1 MKKLITLP
9 QNNNKKA
16 FIQYDNDVVFVLTK
30 GKETLELHFDYQGET
45 IWATQGTIAEL
56 FSTTKQNISK
66 HIKNIYETKELLELA
81 TVNKK
86 LTVQKE
92 GGRSIQRE
100 LDFYNLDM
108 IISVGYRVNSE
119 TATRFRQWATARLN
133 EFIIKGFTM
142 DDNRLKKNGGS
153 TLPYMGLTSFK
164 DKYLIQSDAYIA
176 KNYLNEEELK
186 SLNLLVDSY
195 LSFAE
200 IQASRKVAMHMTDW
214 VKKLD
219 EYLKF
224 ASYEV
229 LGHAGNISHEKAL
242 EKAEDEYEKYRIK
255 QDKSYISDFDEV
267 VLRSSKGIKVRKL
280 KNK

>member
-1 MKKLITLP
+1 MKKII
-9 QNNNKKA
+9 QKNKKE

-119 TATRFRQWATARLN
+119 TATLN
-133 EFIIKGFTM
+133 ITVSNFEQIKTI
-142 DDNRLKKNGGS
+142 NIKK
-153 TLPYMGLTSFK
+153 
-164 DKYLIQSDAYIA
+164 I
-176 KNYLNEEELK
+176 LK
-186 SLNLLVDSY
+186 S
-195 LSFAE
+195 F
-200 IQASRKVAMHMTDW
+200 
-214 VKKLD
+214 
-219 EYLKF
+219 
-224 ASYEV
+224 
-229 LGHAGNISHEKAL
+229 
-242 EKAEDEYEKYRIK
+242 
-255 QDKSYISDFDEV
+255 
-267 VLRSSKGIKVRKL
+267 
-280 KNK
+280 